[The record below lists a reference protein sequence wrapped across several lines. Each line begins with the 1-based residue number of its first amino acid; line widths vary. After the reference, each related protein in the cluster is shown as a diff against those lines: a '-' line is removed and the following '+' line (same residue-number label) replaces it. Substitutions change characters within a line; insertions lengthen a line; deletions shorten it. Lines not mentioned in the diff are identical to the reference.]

1 MEIRSESVG
10 NEESTIRRP
19 VFQISDVQHP
29 EISFVGNDI
38 HGGAFSRF
46 IIARSVQDAP

>member
-10 NEESTIRRP
+10 NGEPNMRRP
-19 VFQISDVQHP
+19 VFQICDVQHP

-38 HGGAFSRF
+38 HGKGVLFS
-46 IIARSVQDAP
+46 ID